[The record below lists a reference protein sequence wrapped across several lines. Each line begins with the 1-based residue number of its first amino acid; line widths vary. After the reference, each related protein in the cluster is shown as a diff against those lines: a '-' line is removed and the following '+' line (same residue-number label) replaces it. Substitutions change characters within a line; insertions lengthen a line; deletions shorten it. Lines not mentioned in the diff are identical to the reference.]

1 MDNIITMRSGDRLI
15 KGANEQWKD
24 KAQSRNKTKHRSIQL
39 GQGVHKKN
47 GVYWFNN
54 RKIKDLIAFCR
65 KENLIIA
72 PDSNRGPNN
81 R

>member
-1 MDNIITMRSGDRLI
+1 MDNIITMRSNTLDKGD
-15 KGANEQWKD
+15 NERWKP
-24 KAQSRNKTKHRSIQL
+24 KPQSRDKTKRRSVQL
-39 GQGVHKKN
+39 GQGVHQRD

-65 KENLIIA
+65 RESLIVA
-72 PDSNRGPNN
+72 PDCNLGPND

>member
-1 MDNIITMRSGDRLI
+1 MDNIITMRSDRLA
-15 KGANEQWKD
+15 KGAHELWKP
-24 KAQSRNKTKHRSIQL
+24 KPQSPDKTKRRSVQL